1 MGTRI
6 TVILKNGIEL
16 TYKDARVV
24 EGNRARRIY
33 QVNKNEQ
40 PEKLL
45 ALIDPKSYSDAACTR
60 RVILSL
66 SQSANL
72 PQPELTLHFPR

>member
-40 PEKLL
+40 PERLL
-45 ALIDPKSYSDAACTR
+45 ALIDQNHIK
-60 RVILSL
+60 
-66 SQSANL
+66 
-72 PQPELTLHFPR
+72 TLHAQGE